1 MALLSKALNAIGLL
15 LLAHAVYSAHEHS
28 ALHAGAPSTSQAPST
43 TAALPL
49 DITLETLTSVF
60 LVCAGLVL
68 GSPALRPI
76 QWSEWAG
83 EVEQEEGRQRQGRGK
98 AGMKEGEGVGNPFR
112 MLEERPGFVDV
123 RAKRKEFADWVR
135 EGGSR

>member
-28 ALHAGAPSTSQAPST
+28 ALHAAAPSASSQTPSA
-43 TAALPL
+43 AALPL
-49 DITLETLTSVF
+49 DITLETLASVLF
-60 LVCAGLVL
+60 VCAGLVL

-83 EVEQEEGRQRQGRGK
+83 EVEQEEGRNRQGRGK
-98 AGMKEGEGVGNPFR
+98 VGMKEGEVVGNPFR
-112 MLEERPGFVDV
+112 VLEERPGFLDV
-123 RAKRKEFADWVR
+123 RVSGFWEDGVR
-135 EGGSR
+135 ELVG